1 MNESSGHE
9 RRGFETDAIRIQA
22 ERSVH
27 REHSVPVYLTSSFLF
42 DDAEHGRALFAEE
55 ADGAIYSRYS
65 NPNVDEFVRKLCV
78 MENCDDGVATATGM
92 AAMFATFASF
102 LNAGDHVVASR
113 AVFGS
118 SRQILTRILPRW
130 GIEHTYVD
138 PTDPREW
145 KRAVKP
151 NTKMFFAETPSNP
164 GLELVDLEQVGVLA
178 AENKALFAVD
188 NCFAT
193 PYIQTPRAFGADIV
207 AHSAT
212 KLIDGQGR
220 VLGGAVLGTEKAM
233 VEARFFA
240 RQTGPALSPFN
251 AWLLSKSLETLG
263 VRLDRHCANAA
274 AVAEFLESHP
284 KVTWVRYPFLASH
297 PQYELARKQMRLGGA
312 LVTFELSGGI
322 DGGKRFLDALR
333 LFSLTANLG
342 DTRSIATHPASTTHS
357 KLTEQERLAVNI
369 TPGTVRLSVGIETLE
384 DILTDL
390 DRALSSV

>member
-1 MNESSGHE
+1 MNDRSDHE

-22 ERSVH
+22 ERSSH
-27 REHSVPVYLTSSFLF
+27 REHSVPVYLTSSFVF

-118 SRQILTRILPRW
+118 SHQILTRILPRW

-138 PTDPREW
+138 PTDPRDW

-151 NTKMFFAETPSNP
+151 NTKLFFAETPSNP
-164 GLELVDLEQVGVLA
+164 GLELVDLERVGVLA

-193 PYIQTPRAFGADIV
+193 PYIQTPRAYGADIV

-220 VLGGAVLGTEKAM
+220 VLGGAVLGTEKAIA
-233 VEARFFA
+233 EARFFT

-263 VRLDRHCANAA
+263 VRLDRHCANAT
-274 AVAEFLESHP
+274 AVAEFLERHP

-297 PQYELARKQMRLGGA
+297 PQHDLARKQMRLGGA
-312 LVTFELSGGI
+312 LVTFELTGGI

-357 KLTEQERLAVNI
+357 KLTEEERLAVNI
-369 TPGTVRLSVGIETLE
+369 TPGTVRLSVGIETLD

>member
-1 MNESSGHE
+1 MTRQPGDE

-22 ERSVH
+22 DRSPH
-27 REHSVPVYLTSSFLF
+27 REHSVPLYLTSSFVF

-78 MENCDDGVATATGM
+78 MESCDDGVATATGM

-118 SRQILTRILPRW
+118 SHQILTRILPRW
-130 GIEHTYVD
+130 GIDHTYVD
-138 PTDPREW
+138 PTDPRDW
-145 KRAVKP
+145 ARAVKP

-164 GLELVDLEQVGVLA
+164 GLELVDLEQVGLLA

-193 PYIQTPRAFGADIV
+193 PYIQTPRAYGADIV

-220 VLGGAVLGTEKAM
+220 VLGGAILGTGNAIA
-233 VEARFFA
+233 EARFFT

-263 VRLDRHCANAA
+263 VRLDRHCANAT
-274 AVAEFLESHP
+274 AVAEFLERHP

-297 PQYELARKQMRLGGA
+297 PQHDLARKQMKLGGA
-312 LVTFELSGGI
+312 LVTFELTGGVA
-322 DGGKRFLDALR
+322 GGTRFLDALR

-357 KLTEQERLAVNI
+357 KLTEEERLAVNI
-369 TPGTVRLSVGIETLE
+369 TPGTVRLSVGIETLD